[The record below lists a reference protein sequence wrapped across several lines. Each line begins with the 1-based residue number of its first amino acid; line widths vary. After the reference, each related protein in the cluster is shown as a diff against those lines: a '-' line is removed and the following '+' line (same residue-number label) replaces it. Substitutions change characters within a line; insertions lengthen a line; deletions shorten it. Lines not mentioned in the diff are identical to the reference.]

1 MAAGA
6 KTGKGEKMKPEEMID
21 KYGIKLTDDG
31 EHITSSKRITP
42 AVIEAVKAVKPE
54 IIAILKEKKAKEV
67 AEAAEFWK
75 RYEARRAAERLADQ
89 PLLDKMHEEV
99 AEMVAKIPADY
110 VRVTVTQTGDLDGS
124 PILEY
129 EAEGV
134 TLRWDQVEVVGTAC
148 AIRPN
153 CMGAFAEER
162 VCMISRAK
170 LYEIAKEI
178 AKKEEAQKEAERE
191 LTETVIPTYAREA
204 YRKYNGDA
212 DKAWENEDET
222 SWALIS
228 RWAPYIEAQS

>member
-1 MAAGA
+1 
-6 KTGKGEKMKPEEMID
+6 MKPEEMID
-21 KYGIKLTDDG
+21 KYGIKLADDG
-31 EHITSSKRITP
+31 EHITSKPSKKITT
-42 AVIEAVKAVKPE
+42 AVLEAVKAAKPE
-54 IIAILKEKKAKEV
+54 IIAILKERKAKEV

-89 PLLDKMHEEV
+89 PLLDKMKEEV
-99 AEMVAKIPADY
+99 AEMVAKIPADH
-110 VRVTVTQTGDLDGS
+110 VRVTATQTGDLDGS
-124 PILEY
+124 PIMEY

-153 CMGAFAEER
+153 CMGAFASEC

-170 LYEIAKEI
+170 LSEIAKEQGIEI
-178 AKKEEAQKEAERE
+178 AKKETERKEVERE

-212 DKAWENEDET
+212 DKAWENEDEV

-228 RWAPYIEAQS
+228 RWAPYIEAQR